1 MRYNMEDITKGYGV
15 EVELVDSF
23 LAVIETLSRIGIE
36 SKKERNTLFQSCNI
50 LKKQDRYF
58 ILHFKEL
65 FGLDGKPCTLDDS
78 DVQRRNRIINLLVNW
93 GLVRVKD
100 KEFENWPMANMS
112 TIKVVKYTE
121 KQDWKFVQKYTI
133 GKR

>member
-1 MRYNMEDITKGYGV
+1 MEDITKGYGV